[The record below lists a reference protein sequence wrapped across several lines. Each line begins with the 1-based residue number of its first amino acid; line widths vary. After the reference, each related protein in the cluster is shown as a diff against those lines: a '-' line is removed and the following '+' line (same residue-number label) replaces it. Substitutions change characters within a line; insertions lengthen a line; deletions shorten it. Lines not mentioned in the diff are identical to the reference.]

1 MLLFP
6 DGVFYVETA
15 QQNDSPCPQT
25 QQNNRIL
32 VQSASPLELNEMRTV
47 TLGQLQRRGG
57 VLAGLGNL
65 ANDLDDRIIVSVSF
79 PLELQR
85 IITYQD
91 SVAQEEPLQLC
102 SSDGFLDAKEG
113 LVVGVDSVQ
122 VDSGGGEGYVTPVD
136 ASQPNSIDLDGA
148 GDQEDTVPQG
158 LEVHDELSSEST
170 NEDCQD
176 RAGPEDMREDG
187 RQDGLVDLLA
197 RR

>member
-1 MLLFP
+1 MMLFP
-6 DGVFYVETA
+6 DRAFYVETA

-25 QQNNRIL
+25 QQNNHIL
-32 VQSASPLELNEMRTV
+32 VQSASPLELNEMKTV

-65 ANDLDDRIIVSVSF
+65 ANARLADDLDHRIIVSVSF
-79 PLELQR
+79 LLELQR

-91 SVAQEEPLQLC
+91 SVSQEEPLQLC

-170 NEDCQD
+170 NEDGQD
-176 RAGPEDMREDG
+176 
-187 RQDGLVDLLA
+187 
-197 RR
+197 